1 MDVAIAI
8 DAEAVNV
15 THRTVAAAGGAWN
28 DVGDW
33 VPAAPTNPTI
43 KMAMQPAGG
52 QISGSRGTVNGNAL
66 LDLPEGVRQEARW
79 LGWTRAAVVLND
91 EIQYVGKWYRVL
103 FAWPRAQDG
112 FTRVALGELAS

>member
-8 DAEAVNV
+8 DAEAIDV

-33 VPAAPTNPTI
+33 VPAAPTSLTI
-43 KMAMQPAGG
+43 KMALQPA
-52 QISGSRGTVNGNAL
+52 QGNRL

-79 LGWTRAAVVLND
+79 FGWTRSAVVLND
-91 EIQYVGKWYRVL
+91 EIQYAGKWYRVL
-103 FAWPRAQDG
+103 FAWPRRTKDN
-112 FTRVALGELAS
+112 FVRVALGELAS